1 MVFLWTL
8 LSSFAPGVLAHPN
21 GGGMTQLAGGDL
33 VPIFHRLK
41 MVYIPSSII
50 ITFLV
55 KCFVFNAI
63 VESWTL
69 PNRRRYIYLLRYG
82 NRRLPLPFRLL
93 WYIYQNSLF
102 MPRTP
107 PRILVAA
114 PAISSFFDQSN
125 KHVFAEGELGAIL
138 SENRAAWKLPE
149 YINTGRFIGFL
160 SDTGKLSVV
169 KVASEHYSSAT
180 RYIWGRASPFAV
192 ALSLRSSAY
201 LSHGTAVFLHGLTDQ
216 IPKTLYINK
225 EQSVKPRP
233 TSPLTPETL
242 ARAFSGQ
249 QRRSVYT
256 FNYEN
261 WTIVLL
267 SGKNTG
273 RLEVGPIA
281 ADTGEAIDV
290 TRLERTLIDITV
302 RPAYAG
308 GIYQVLEA
316 YKAAKA
322 RISVNTLIATLK
334 KLDYIYPYHQAIGFY
349 MERAGYEG
357 NRTERLLKLG
367 TSLDFYLAH
376 GIKDREYDSK
386 WRLFYPKGF

>member
-1 MVFLWTL
+1 
-8 LSSFAPGVLAHPN
+8 
-21 GGGMTQLAGGDL
+21 
-33 VPIFHRLK
+33 
-41 MVYIPSSII
+41 
-50 ITFLV
+50 
-55 KCFVFNAI
+55 
-63 VESWTL
+63 
-69 PNRRRYIYLLRYG
+69 
-82 NRRLPLPFRLL
+82 
-93 WYIYQNSLF
+93 
-102 MPRTP
+102 MPRNP

-114 PAISSFFDQSN
+114 PTIANFFDESN
-125 KHVFAEGELGAIL
+125 KHVYTEGELGMAL
-138 SENRAAWKLPE
+138 GQNRATWGLPD
-149 YINTGRFIGFL
+149 YITTRRFIGFL
-160 SDTGKLSVV
+160 VDTAKLSIT
-169 KVASEHYSSAT
+169 KVTSEHYRSVT
-180 RYIWGRASPFAV
+180 RYIWGKASPFAV

-216 IPKTLYINK
+216 IPRTLYINK
-225 EQSVKPRP
+225 EQSTKPRP
-233 TSPLTPETL
+233 TSPLTPEAL

-256 FNYEN
+256 FTYEN
-261 WTIVLL
+261 WAIVLL

-316 YKAAKA
+316 YKAAKE

-334 KLDYIYPYHQAIGFY
+334 KLDYVYPYYQAIGFY
-349 MERAGYEG
+349 MERAGYEQS
-357 NRTERLLKLG
+357 RTERLLKLG
-367 TSLDFYLAH
+367 ISLDFYLAH
-376 GIKDREYDSK
+376 GIKDREYDPK